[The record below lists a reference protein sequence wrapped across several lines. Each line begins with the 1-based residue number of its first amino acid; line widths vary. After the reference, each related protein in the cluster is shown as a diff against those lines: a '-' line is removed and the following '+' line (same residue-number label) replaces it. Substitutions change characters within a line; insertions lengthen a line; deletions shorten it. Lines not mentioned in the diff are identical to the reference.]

1 MAKILHTI
9 YNISPTLSAVVN
21 SFTFVTDPA
30 IRHSADLAAFAGLT
44 DNYTGATTLI
54 TLSTNYVTGGLSR
67 KPFASATFPV
77 TQTITGHDGTT
88 LIVDSTA
95 ALTDKIGWQGN
106 GVYLGR
112 YIVSI
117 TSATYLL
124 MSNTPSSAPTI
135 PSTITFSTSTNEL
148 TLSGTTPTL
157 GMAAGWKILGNGY
170 NSTGTVISVKNSF
183 TLIVDNLPDTTP
195 TVGNPMTF
203 RAPGTDGSKTVT
215 VASSAGLSNGFIAS
229 GNGFTIG
236 QSITNVSGNV
246 LTMSAEPNGTPEFG
260 GSISFV
266 NNNATLYT
274 IPPSGSVSFNLDY
287 SYISGGIGTYA
298 SILTVKVTQSTQRS
312 LVVRNY
318 VGISAAPVV
327 PPPVTYTGNYGGGG
341 GGRGGD
347 SGFGSAPAPSVGH
360 RGFDGNQSISGSQN
374 GSFGST
380 SSAGSDGGGG
390 DGGGGDGGGG
400 GSSPGCFLADAKIT
414 LANGTIKELIELR
427 PGDLVLGA
435 FGEINPVIGIYY
447 QPLGNTPMYK
457 INDDHDCTDDEV
469 FVTTDREFYCIN
481 SAVDGSYNSHDGWG
495 ESYRIDLENGISE
508 MLIPP
513 WSLGLISRPLHKVEL
528 GIKLQTTSGER
539 ILDSYVPYQL
549 PPETVVYN
557 CVVGGSHTLMIN
569 GYAHTAWARDDD
581 FDYDQWKPR
590 ETKGK
595 II

>member
-44 DNYTGATTLI
+44 DNYLGATTLI

-77 TQTITGHDGTT
+77 TQTITGHNGTT
-88 LIVDSTA
+88 LVVDSTA

-124 MSNTPSSAPTI
+124 MSNTPSSAPSLTTPI
-135 PSTITFSTSTNEL
+135 IFSTSTNEL

-195 TVGNPMTF
+195 TVGNLMTF

-229 GNGFTIG
+229 GNGFTLG

-260 GSISFV
+260 GSISFA
-266 NNNATLYT
+266 NSNATLYT

-287 SYISGGIGTYA
+287 SNISGTTGHPGTPYA

-318 VGISAAPVV
+318 VSIDAIPV
-327 PPPVTYTGNYGGGG
+327 PPSPTTYTGTYSGGS
-341 GGRGGD
+341 RGGD
-347 SGFGSAPAPSVGH
+347 GGFGLAPAPSVGH
-360 RGFDGNQSISGSQN
+360 RGLSDGNQSISGSQN
-374 GSFGST
+374 GSFGPSP
-380 SSAGSDGGGG
+380 
-390 DGGGGDGGGG
+390 G
-400 GSSPGCFLADAKIT
+400 GSVGSVSSCFLADAKIT
-414 LANGTIKELIELR
+414 LANGTIKELIDLK

-435 FGEINPVIGIYY
+435 FGEINPVIGVYY
-447 QPLGNTPMYK
+447 HPLGNTPMYK

-481 SAVDGSYNSHDGWG
+481 PSVDGSYSHDGWG
-495 ESYRIDLENGISE
+495 ESYLIHLDNDISE
-508 MLIPP
+508 MRSPP
-513 WSLGLISRPLHKVEL
+513 WSLGLISRHLNKVEL

-539 ILDSYVPYQL
+539 LLNSYTPYQI
-549 PPETVVYN
+549 PPETIVYN

-590 ETKGK
+590 VK
-595 II
+595 

>member
-9 YNISPTLSAVVN
+9 YNTSPTLSAVVN
-21 SFTFVTDPA
+21 SFTFVTDAA

-44 DNYTGATTLI
+44 DNYLGATTLV

-77 TQTITGHDGTT
+77 TQTITGHNGTT
-88 LIVDSTA
+88 LVVDSTA

-157 GMAAGWKILGNGY
+157 GMASGWKILGNGY

-260 GSISFV
+260 GSISFA
-266 NNNATLYT
+266 NSNATLYT

-287 SYISGGIGTYA
+287 SNISGTTGHPGTPYA
-298 SILTVKVTQSTQRS
+298 SILTIKVTQSTQRS

-318 VGISAAPVV
+318 VSIDAIPV
-327 PPPVTYTGNYGGGG
+327 PPPPDTYTGNYGSS

-360 RGFDGNQSISGSQN
+360 RGLSDGNQSISGSQN
-374 GSFGST
+374 GSFGN
-380 SSAGSDGGGG
+380 GSVGTGGQ
-390 DGGGGDGGGG
+390 
-400 GSSPGCFLADAKIT
+400 SPGGFGNSGVGTACIVPWALVTMADGSFKQMQFV
-414 LANGTIKELIELR
+414 KE
-427 PGDLVLGA
+427 GDLIQGVNNANVVIENLAIKATSRIVSFNNIGYFATETHPFMTNKGWGCFNPDLLKLGNS
-435 FGEINPVIGIYY
+435 EYY
-447 QPLGNTPMYK
+447 QQLKDDNNNKDLVAINENNLLYTFIDGKEEQLSIDNILYQSNENFIVYK
-457 INDDHDCTDDEV
+457 MKV
-469 FVTTDREFYCIN
+469 SGDRTFIVENI
-481 SAVDGSYNSHDGWG
+481 VSH
-495 ESYRIDLENGISE
+495 N
-508 MLIPP
+508 
-513 WSLGLISRPLHKVEL
+513 K
-528 GIKLQTTSGER
+528 
-539 ILDSYVPYQL
+539 
-549 PPETVVYN
+549 
-557 CVVGGSHTLMIN
+557 
-569 GYAHTAWARDDD
+569 
-581 FDYDQWKPR
+581 
-590 ETKGK
+590 
-595 II
+595 